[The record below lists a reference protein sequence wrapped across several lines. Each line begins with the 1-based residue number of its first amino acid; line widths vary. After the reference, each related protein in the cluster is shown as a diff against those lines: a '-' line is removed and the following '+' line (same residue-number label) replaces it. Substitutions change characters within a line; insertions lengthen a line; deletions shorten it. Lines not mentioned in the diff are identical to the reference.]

1 MTQRSSQKRWDL
13 ELHLGRSLDWC
24 LLVTMELKFDTVIS
38 MVWMD
43 VHLTA
48 GNSVH
53 VDRKTL
59 WNWSVV
65 ENCKKKHYLRKM
77 NLISKDLDTYCWIKH
92 NFLYYLK
99 KKTTILWFPSDSF
112 VSASP
117 SIESCD
123 NKGLNRTVR
132 KVRGESAVYPVQC
145 LKQIMLSAI
154 VPLLS
159 SLPKT

>member
-65 ENCKKKHYLRKM
+65 ENCEKKHYLRKM

-99 KKTTILWFPSDSF
+99 EKKKQQLYFGFLLILLFQLLHLLKAVIIRGWIGLSEKSE
-112 VSASP
+112 
-117 SIESCD
+117 ESLQCTQC
-123 NKGLNRTVR
+123 NAWNR
-132 KVRGESAVYPVQC
+132 SCSQ
-145 LKQIMLSAI
+145 Q
-154 VPLLS
+154 
-159 SLPKT
+159 